1 MTADLHSL
9 QAIETRRA
17 AHGYHTF
24 LQQVQAQFVQS
35 AQHQHWFTTDISNV
49 WDLYLQHLP
58 EAARQQ
64 YNCATCRKFIQTY
77 GGLVCILP
85 DGRTESALWNDAPE
99 FFQPVINALKREVE
113 RASVTGVFIPEQAVY
128 GKPETGQWQH
138 LAIQIPA
145 DKIWQSLVK
154 TAFQA
159 SAEKREDFKILQNGL
174 TSFPL
179 TAVKQA
185 LKLLRSDNLYRSE
198 HVLGVAEWLHNLHA
212 QLASVKQEPQR
223 LNLIWRAVASAPA
236 GFCHVRSTMIGTL
249 LEDIVA
255 GYAFSAI
262 EQRFAAKMHPL
273 QYQRPQA
280 APSAGNIAQ
289 AEKILAQ
296 LSASGSLDRRF
307 ARLDELNLL
316 WQASQPALATQN
328 KASGVFAHLVPKA
341 KPTQTKPADI
351 TATKQTLTWEK
362 FQRTVLPHA
371 QKIELLVTANKASY
385 GALTTAL
392 NADAPP
398 ILQWDSEQR
407 RNPFAHYVYSSG
419 SLPTVWNLTE
429 GYTRVTGICLGAE
442 QWQEGFA
449 HHGKKVHFLLAGAK
463 DSNYAKAAAKG
474 NALFPETLK
483 SEFHPIRA
491 TIEAYS
497 KKAKLHGYVQS
508 NACGLT
514 CFASDKAWQVD
525 LRVTNDLGTD
535 YYRLDRW
542 D

>member
-1 MTADLHSL
+1 MTADMHSI

-17 AHGYHTF
+17 NHGYHAF
-24 LQQVQAQFVQS
+24 LQQVQAQFAQS
-35 AQHQHWFTTDISNV
+35 TQYAHWFTTDINDV

-64 YNCATCRKFIQTY
+64 YNCGTCSKFIQTY

-85 DGRTESALWNDAPE
+85 DGRTESALWNTAPE
-99 FFQPVINALKREVE
+99 FFQPVVDALKRAVE
-113 RASVTGVFIPEQAVY
+113 RANVTGVFIPEQAVY
-128 GKPETGQWQH
+128 GKPQTGQWQH
-138 LAIQIPA
+138 VAIQIPA
-145 DKIWQSLVK
+145 DKLWKSLVK

-159 SAEKREDFKILQNGL
+159 AAEKREDFKTLQNGL
-174 TSFPL
+174 ASFSL
-179 TAVKQA
+179 DAVKQA
-185 LKLLRSDNLYRSE
+185 LKLLRSDSLYRGE
-198 HVLGVAEWLHNLHA
+198 HVLGVAEWLKTLHEQIA
-212 QLASVKQEPQR
+212 ETKHEQQR

-236 GFCHVRSTMIGTL
+236 GFCHIRSTMIGTL

-296 LSASGSLDRRF
+296 LNAAGALERRF

-316 WQASQPALATQN
+316 WKPLRSNAAAT
-328 KASGVFAHLVPKA
+328 KSAGIFAHLLPKA
-341 KPTQTKPADI
+341 KASKALDI
-351 TATKQTLTWEK
+351 QAAKQTLTWEK
-362 FQRTVLPHA
+362 FQRVVLPHA
-371 QKIELLVTANKASY
+371 QKIELLVTAAKASY

-398 ILQWDSEQR
+398 ILQWDNETR
-407 RNPFAHYVYSSG
+407 RNPFDYFLYGSG
-419 SLPTVWNLTE
+419 SLPADWNLQV
-429 GYTRVTGICLGAE
+429 GYVAVAGICLGPE

-449 HHGKKVHFLLAGAK
+449 HHGKTVFLLLEGARDISRK
-463 DSNYAKAAAKG
+463 NRSG
-474 NALFPETLK
+474 NALFPESLK
-483 SEFHPIRA
+483 SDFHPIRA

-497 KKAKLHGYVQS
+497 KQAKLYGYEQGS
-508 NACGLT
+508 ACGLL
-514 CFASDKAWQVD
+514 CHASSATWQVD
-525 LRVTNDLGTD
+525 LRVTSDLGVA
-535 YYRLDRW
+535 YYHLDRW